1 MSGQRRGSLS
11 PAAGSK
17 PEELEEAW
25 RHHCKYS
32 AAGSRRAACKYVHS
46 EWMPP
51 SLRDFAEGGRYYK
64 ADPPL
69 KPMSGADFDKWRRRW
84 EQEQAWKAAWEK
96 KHAPEG
102 SSSGRAPRAADEEE
116 EAEEGEDPLFL
127 EAVAAS
133 KKDADDKAR
142 AEAEVAAQAIAAVN
156 ELMAREAAATTPVV
170 ILDE

>member
-25 RHHCKYS
+25 RRHCKYS
-32 AAGSRRAACKYVHS
+32 AAGSRRVACKYVHS

-51 SLRDFAEGGRYYK
+51 SLRNFAEGGRYYK

-69 KPMSGADFDKWRRRW
+69 KPMSGANFDKWRRRW
-84 EQEQAWKAAWEK
+84 EQEQAWNAAWEK
-96 KHAPEG
+96 KHASEEG
-102 SSSGRAPRAADEEE
+102 SSSGGAPRAADEEE

-133 KKDADDKAR
+133 KKDA
-142 AEAEVAAQAIAAVN
+142 E
-156 ELMAREAAATTPVV
+156 
-170 ILDE
+170 

>member
-1 MSGQRRGSLS
+1 MSAQRQSSLS

-17 PEELEEAW
+17 PDSVEEAW
-25 RHHCKYS
+25 HRHCKYS

-69 KPMSGADFDKWRRRW
+69 KPMSGVDFENSRRWW

-96 KHAPEG
+96 KHAPDW
-102 SSSGRAPRAADEEE
+102 SSSGGAPRAADEAE

-127 EAVAAS
+127 EAMAAS
-133 KKDADDKAR
+133 KKDAADKAR
-142 AEAEVAAQAIAAVN
+142 AEAE
-156 ELMAREAAATTPVV
+156 EAA
-170 ILDE
+170 

>member
-25 RHHCKYS
+25 HRQCKYS
-32 AAGSRRAACKYVHS
+32 TAGSRRAACKYVHS

-51 SLRDFAEGGRYYK
+51 SMRDFTEGGRYYK
-64 ADPPL
+64 ADPP
-69 KPMSGADFDKWRRRW
+69 MSGANFDKWRRQW

-96 KHAPEG
+96 KHTPEEG
-102 SSSGRAPRAADEEE
+102 SSSSGVPRAADEE
-116 EAEEGEDPLFL
+116 EEGEDPLFL
-127 EAVAAS
+127 EAVVAS
-133 KKDADDKAR
+133 KKDAEDKAR
-142 AEAEVAAQAIAAVN
+142 AEAEEAAAVAIAAVN